1 MNDSPLPNPRKVKVY
16 FRKNEAGFTL
26 VELIIVI
33 VTMVLIF
40 SLGYANY
47 RGFQR
52 RQHLESAVRM
62 VMGDLRL
69 AQGMALAGR
78 KPEEPVGNACQTNVL
93 GGYVFS
99 RTTGYSAGPPEIPA
113 SYTIYA
119 VCPDWGQRVAVK
131 GPIELPENINLL
143 AFGGGNRFIFRVLGR
158 GTDRNTDIVLTFNYV
173 DSGVANRSITI
184 TPAGNIQ

>member
-1 MNDSPLPNPRKVKVY
+1 MNYSLPNL
-16 FRKNEAGFTL
+16 RKNRVDLLKKLSGGFTL

-33 VTMVLIF
+33 VSMVLIF
-40 SLGYANY
+40 SVGYGNY

-78 KPEEPVGNACQTNVL
+78 KPTEPAGNACTTGVL

-99 RTTGYSAGPPEIPA
+99 RTTAYLAGPPEIPA
-113 SYTIYA
+113 SYTIFA
-119 VCPDWGQRVAVK
+119 LCPDWGNRVAVK
-131 GPIELPENINLL
+131 GPVELPEDINLL
-143 AFGGGNRFIFRVLGR
+143 AFGGGNRFMFRVLGR
-158 GTDRNTDIVLTFNYV
+158 GIDRSSNVTLTFNFV
-173 DSGVANRSITI
+173 GGGVANRSITI